1 LKDKMTELSGKNWD
15 LSLYELHRTPQE
27 AITDKTEISI
37 SPKDLQSELTC
48 PICLE
53 MLTSTMTTKE
63 CLHRFCAEC
72 ITTALRSGNKE
83 CPTCR
88 KKLVSRRSLR
98 PDPNFDALLSKI
110 FPDREEYEEQQ
121 EKALAILSRNHSAQL
136 MSSIGD
142 AIKAQAAHV
151 RMMNK
156 KKNISDYDELMAS
169 HCQVGDNPDTDMGME
184 VDNEAQTLPYRPR
197 KKREQGLTLQPGE
210 IELIFKPHTDV
221 AESLVNQLGDKQF
234 RYVKTVVSASVDH
247 LIKFLCQRLEA
258 DLTET
263 KGAEE
268 DGDKKADDDDKED
281 MPVVIGDLKLFVI
294 CQTSTQYVE
303 LTGPETLDMVVEDF
317 WKVPKP
323 LELHYLFD
331 LLE

>member
-1 LKDKMTELSGKNWD
+1 MTELSGKNWD

-27 AITDKTEISI
+27 AITDNKEITI

-98 PDPNFDALLSKI
+98 PDPNFDALLAKI

-121 EKALAILSRNHSAQL
+121 EKALAILSRSHSAQL

-151 RMMNK
+151 RMINK
-156 KKNISDYDELMAS
+156 KKNMSDYDELLAS
-169 HCQVGDNPDTDMGME
+169 HRQLGDNPETDLGMD
-184 VDNEAQTLPYRPR
+184 VDGDSHTVPYRPR
-197 KKREQGLTLQPGE
+197 KKREQGLTLAPNE
-210 IELIFKPHTDV
+210 IEIIFKPHVDV
-221 AESLVNQLGDKQF
+221 QEKLLNQLGEVQI
-234 RYVKTVVSASVDH
+234 RYTKTVVTASIDH
-247 LIKFLCQRLEA
+247 LVKFLSMRIEDDLKESTVA
-258 DLTET
+258 DSEGGE
-263 KGAEE
+263 KEN
-268 DGDKKADDDDKED
+268 DDKED
-281 MPVVIGDLKLFVI
+281 VIIVISDVKLFV
-294 CQTSTQYVE
+294 CQNSSEFVE
-303 LTGPETLDMVVEDF
+303 LTGPETLEMVVEDF

-331 LLE
+331 LEQ

>member
-1 LKDKMTELSGKNWD
+1 MTELSGKNWD

-27 AITDKTEISI
+27 AITDNKEITI

-98 PDPNFDALLSKI
+98 PDPNFDALLAKI

-151 RMMNK
+151 RMINK
-156 KKNISDYDELMAS
+156 KKNMSDYDELLAS
-169 HCQVGDNPDTDMGME
+169 HCQLGDNPETDLGMD
-184 VDNEAQTLPYRPR
+184 VDGEPHTVPYRPR
-197 KKREQGLTLQPGE
+197 KKKEQGLTLAQNE
-210 IELIFKPHTDV
+210 IEIIFKAHPDV
-221 AESLVNQLGDKQF
+221 QEKLLNQLGEVQV
-234 RYVKTVVSASVDH
+234 RYTKTVVTASIDH
-247 LIKFLCQRLEA
+247 LVKFLSMRIEDDLKEA
-258 DLTET
+258 AQSE
-263 KGAEE
+263 AEGGE
-268 DGDKKADDDDKED
+268 KENEDKED
-281 MPVVIGDLKLFVI
+281 LIIVISDVKLFV
-294 CQTSTQYVE
+294 CQNSTEYIE
-303 LTGPETLDMVVEDF
+303 LTGPETLEMVVEDF

-331 LLE
+331 LEQ

>member
-1 LKDKMTELSGKNWD
+1 MTELSGKNWD

-27 AITDKTEISI
+27 AITDNKEITI

-98 PDPNFDALLSKI
+98 PDPNFDALLAKI

-121 EKALAILSRNHSAQL
+121 EKALAILSRSHSAQL

-151 RMMNK
+151 RMINK
-156 KKNISDYDELMAS
+156 KKNMSDYDELLAS
-169 HCQVGDNPDTDMGME
+169 HCQLGDNPETDLGMD
-184 VDNEAQTLPYRPR
+184 VDGDSHTVPYRPR
-197 KKREQGLTLQPGE
+197 KKREQGLTLAPNE
-210 IELIFKPHTDV
+210 IEIIFKPHVDV
-221 AESLVNQLGDKQF
+221 QEKLLNQLGDVQI
-234 RYVKTVVSASVDH
+234 RYTKTVVTASIDH
-247 LIKFLCQRLEA
+247 LVKFLSMRIED
-258 DLTET
+258 DLKESTVTESEGGE
-263 KGAEE
+263 KEN
-268 DGDKKADDDDKED
+268 DDKED
-281 MPVVIGDLKLFVI
+281 VIIVISDVKLFV
-294 CQTSTQYVE
+294 CQNSSEFVE
-303 LTGPETLDMVVEDF
+303 LTGPETLEMVVEDF

-331 LLE
+331 LEQ

>member
-1 LKDKMTELSGKNWD
+1 MTEIAGKSWD

-27 AITDKTEISI
+27 AITDNKQITI

-156 KKNISDYDELMAS
+156 KKNLVDYDELVAS
-169 HCQVGDNPDTDMGME
+169 HCQLGDNPDTDMGME
-184 VDNEAQTLPYRPR
+184 VDNDTPTMPYKPR
-197 KKREQGLTLQPGE
+197 KKREQGLTLAQNELE
-210 IELIFKPHTDV
+210 IIFKPHTDV
-221 AESLVNQLGDKQF
+221 SEKLVTQLGDNQMRF
-234 RYVKTVVSASVDH
+234 IKTVVTASIDH
-247 LIKFLCQRLEA
+247 LVKFLCQRMEK
-258 DLTET
+258 DLTD
-263 KGAEE
+263 GAKTAS
-268 DGDKKADDDDKED
+268 DTDKADDDKED

-294 CQTSTQYVE
+294 CQTSNQYVE
-303 LTGPETLDMVVEDF
+303 LTGPETLDMVIEDF
-317 WKVPKP
+317 WKVQKP

-331 LLE
+331 LIE

>member
-1 LKDKMTELSGKNWD
+1 MTELSGKNWD

-27 AITDKTEISI
+27 AITDNTKIMI

-53 MLTSTMTTKE
+53 MLTQTMTTKE

-121 EKALAILSRNHSAQL
+121 EKALAILSRSHSAQL

-156 KKNISDYDELMAS
+156 KKNMSDYDELMAS
-169 HCQVGDNPDTDMGME
+169 HVGVGDNPETDMGME
-184 VDNEAQTLPYRPR
+184 VDGETHTLPYKPR
-197 KKREQGLTLQPGE
+197 KKREQGLTIAPGE
-210 IELIFKPHTDV
+210 IEIIFKPHADV
-221 AESLVNQLGDKQF
+221 KEDLVTRLGDRQTRF
-234 RYVKTVVSASVDH
+234 IKTVVTASIDH
-247 LIKFLCQRLEA
+247 LLKFLCQRMET
-258 DLTET
+258 DL
-263 KGAEE
+263 KGEE
-268 DGDKKADDDDKED
+268 ENKADDDKED
-281 MPVVIGDLKLFVI
+281 MPIVIGDCKLFVI
-294 CQTSTQYVE
+294 CTTSSEFIE

-317 WKVPKP
+317 WKVQKP
-323 LELHYLFD
+323 LELHYLFE

>member
-1 LKDKMTELSGKNWD
+1 MTEISGKSWD

-27 AITDKTEISI
+27 AITDKKEITVL
-37 SPKDLQSELTC
+37 PKDLQSELTC

-110 FPDREEYEEQQ
+110 FPDRAEYEDQQ
-121 EKALAILSRNHSAQL
+121 QKALSILTENHSKHL
-136 MSSIGD
+136 LNSIGD
-142 AIKAQAAHV
+142 AMKAQHAHV
-151 RMMNK
+151 KMMNK
-156 KKNISDYDELMAS
+156 KKNLHDYDELMAS
-169 HCQVGDNPDTDMGME
+169 HCQLGDNPETDMGMD
-184 VDNEAQTLPYRPR
+184 VDGDTHTLPYKPR
-197 KKREQGLTLQPGE
+197 KKREQGLTLVQGE
-210 IELIFKPHTDV
+210 IEIIFKPHSDV
-221 AESLVNQLGDKQF
+221 LEKLVTQLGDSQTRF
-234 RYVKTVVSASVDH
+234 IKTVLTASIDH
-247 LIKFLCQRLEA
+247 LVKFLCQRMEK
-258 DLTET
+258 DLTDNAKGPEAPDKET
-263 KGAEE
+263 
-268 DGDKKADDDDKED
+268 DDVDDDKED
-281 MPVVIGDLKLFVI
+281 MPIVIGDLKLFVI
-294 CQTSTQYVE
+294 CTTSSQYVE
-303 LTGPETLDMVVEDF
+303 LTGPETLDMVKSDF
-317 WKVPKP
+317 WKVDKP

>member
-1 LKDKMTELSGKNWD
+1 MTELSGKNWD

-27 AITDKTEISI
+27 AITDNKQITI

-98 PDPNFDALLSKI
+98 PDPNFDALLAKI

-151 RMMNK
+151 RMINK
-156 KKNISDYDELMAS
+156 KKNMSDYDELLAS
-169 HCQVGDNPDTDMGME
+169 HCQLGDNPETDLGME
-184 VDNEAQTLPYRPR
+184 VDGETHTVPYRPR
-197 KKREQGLTLQPGE
+197 KKREQGLTLAPNE
-210 IELIFKPHTDV
+210 IEIIFKPHVDV
-221 AESLVNQLGDKQF
+221 QEKLLNQLGEVQI
-234 RYVKTVVSASVDH
+234 RYTKTVLTASIDH
-247 LIKFLCQRLEA
+247 LVKFLSMRIEDDLKEA
-258 DLTET
+258 AQSESEGGEKDNE
-263 KGAEE
+263 
-268 DGDKKADDDDKED
+268 DKED
-281 MPVVIGDLKLFVI
+281 VIIVISDVKLFVL
-294 CQTSTQYVE
+294 QNSTEFIE
-303 LTGPETLDMVVEDF
+303 LTGPETLEMVVEDF

-331 LLE
+331 LEQ